1 MADYSNYGS
10 NVSIYGPAGG
20 YGDNY
25 KITGQIDAREMMMT
39 YYPTS
44 LVSPLGKAAD
54 FPDGYT
60 LSFGTSLA
68 TPEVSAALAAIMSK
82 NVDNSK
88 DSNEVLNTLFENADS
103 FIDKNSMLKYK
114 EVRIK

>member
-1 MADYSNYGS
+1 MKTYTGGLESVITVGATKKSGDIADYSNYGS

-44 LVSPLGKAAD
+44 LVSPLGK
-54 FPDGYT
+54 
-60 LSFGTSLA
+60 SC
-68 TPEVSAALAAIMSK
+68 
-82 NVDNSK
+82 
-88 DSNEVLNTLFENADS
+88 
-103 FIDKNSMLKYK
+103 
-114 EVRIK
+114 